1 MFWLMKPAGVPDT
14 VGGLAPIDFPEVVCV
29 NRSGGTHTKGE
40 VVALA
45 FRPGVATEIATNDS
59 NNYRPN
65 ASNDTVWNTV
75 VDPITNMIL
84 LGGANKV
91 STVFGV
97 CMSPSVT
104 DNSKGNYKFFG
115 LIEQVFVARVSGATV
130 VPGMPLTPT
139 LTNSLTSVI
148 ATNAPIVGTY
158 LDISGTNTAR
168 RLRRVLLHNGMVPA
182 PHGTTATT

>member
-1 MFWLMKPAGVPDT
+1 MFWLMKPAGVPDS
-14 VGGLAPIDFPEVVCV
+14 VGGLAPIDFPEVVCM
-29 NRSGGTHTKGE
+29 NRSGGTHIKGE

-59 NNYRPN
+59 NSYRPG

-91 STVFGV
+91 ATVFGV
-97 CMSPSVT
+97 CQTDSVA
-104 DNSKGNYKFFG
+104 DNTKGSYKFFG
-115 LIEQVFVARVSGATV
+115 LLEQAFVARVSGATV
-130 VPGMPLTPT
+130 VPGMALTVT
-139 LTNSLTSVI
+139 LTNSFTSVF
-148 ATNAPIVGTY
+148 ATNSPAVATY

-168 RLRRVLLHNGMVPA
+168 RLRRVLLHNGMVPS
-182 PHGTTATT
+182 PWGTAATT